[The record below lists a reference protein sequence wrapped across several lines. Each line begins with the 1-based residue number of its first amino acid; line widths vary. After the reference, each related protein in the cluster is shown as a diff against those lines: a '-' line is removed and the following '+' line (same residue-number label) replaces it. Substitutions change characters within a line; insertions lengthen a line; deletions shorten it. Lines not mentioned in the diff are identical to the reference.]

1 MATIKDV
8 AAAAQVST
16 ATVSAVL
23 NGTSY
28 VSPELRARV
37 ERAMR
42 DLAYR
47 PSRAARTLRRG
58 RSELIAL
65 SVADLSNP
73 FYAEIVHAA
82 EAAAQA
88 AGYALVV
95 FNSDERPDH
104 EARILSRVQA
114 LDCDGLILVPVGAAG
129 TYPSLETGPP
139 TVLIGRALDSALDSV
154 LLDNLAAGRRATEY
168 LLDLGHTRIGSITGR
183 LATSTGA
190 GRLQGLMDA
199 MAMRGLAPEPAHVQS
214 GEFREALAYSLALEM
229 LANPDR
235 PTALYVANGV
245 MALGVM
251 RGLAD
256 LGLRCPEDVSL
267 VSTDTVSGHGG
278 VSPRLTR
285 IEHPVGE
292 MTREAIRL
300 LIDRIEGGTMP
311 PRRRVYAPTLIVG
324 DSCRPIR

>member
-1 MATIKDV
+1 M
-8 AAAAQVST
+8 
-16 ATVSAVL
+16 
-23 NGTSY
+23 
-28 VSPELRARV
+28 
-37 ERAMR
+37 
-42 DLAYR
+42 
-47 PSRAARTLRRG
+47 LRRG

-73 FYAEIVHAA
+73 FYADIVHTA
-82 EAAAQA
+82 EAAARE

-95 FNSDERPDH
+95 FNSDERAAN
-104 EARILSRVQA
+104 EALILSRVQA

-129 TYPSLETGPP
+129 DYPSLDAGPP
-139 TVLIGRALDSALDSV
+139 TVLMGRALDSSLDSV
-154 LLDNLAAGRRATEY
+154 ILDNVAAGRQATDY

-183 LATSTGA
+183 LATSTGV
-190 GRLQGLMDA
+190 GRLQGLMEA
-199 MAMRGLAPEPAHVQS
+199 MAARGLTPDPAHIQS

-229 LANPDR
+229 LARSDR
-235 PTALYVANGV
+235 PTALYVANGM

-285 IEHPVGE
+285 IGHPVRE
-292 MTREAIRL
+292 MTLEAIRL

-311 PRRRVYAPTLIVG
+311 PRRRVHAPVLIVG
-324 DSCRPIR
+324 DSCRPVR